1 MKLSSS
7 FKMFF
12 LIIFT
17 LFIFTA
23 CSNNPAP
30 NKPMTQDSSSSEFTQ
45 VKITNFSFS
54 PQVLT
59 IHKGDTV
66 MWTNM
71 DSASHTVIGKDF
83 KSPVLNKNDTFKF
96 TFNSTGSFD
105 YVCSFHSEM
114 TGKVIVK

>member
-7 FKMFF
+7 FKNF
-12 LIIFT
+12 LIIIFT

-23 CSNNPAP
+23 CSNNTTP
-30 NKPMTQDSSSSEFTQ
+30 NKPMTQDSSSSEFIQ
-45 VKITNFSFS
+45 VKITNFSFN
-54 PQVLT
+54 PQVLN

-71 DSASHTVIGKDF
+71 DSAPHTVASKDF
-83 KSPVLNKNDTFKF
+83 KSATLNKNDTFKF